1 MTHIVL
7 HTSCKLLEIFE
18 FKEMKDGDL
27 AGTPCI
33 FDADNMT
40 QEIVKKISIE
50 FHNNFLSFFFFLFS
64 ALTFSTLFFHP
75 SF

>member
-33 FDADNMT
+33 FDAHNMI
-40 QEIVKKISIE
+40 QKKRKKISIE
-50 FHNNFLSFFFFLFS
+50 FLNNFLSFFTFS
-64 ALTFSTLFFHP
+64 AFTFSMLFFHP